1 VMGNH
6 ALHVTHSK
14 VDFVR
19 LSSLS
24 RSDNFILT
32 AQTHPYRMALLSYTG
47 ARTGQ
52 FSSACASF
60 PSRSF
65 KQGAKNISP
74 VYALLMV
81 PQATIIQRRVTAIEK
96 TYHCKKVSFWMRE
109 A

>member
-1 VMGNH
+1 MGNH
-6 ALHVTHSK
+6 AQHVTHLK
-14 VDFVR
+14 ADFVR

-24 RSDNFILT
+24 WLGNFILT
-32 AQTHPYRMALLSYTG
+32 FQTHPYRMALLSYTE
-47 ARTGQ
+47 ARAGQ

-74 VYALLMV
+74 VHALLMV

-96 TYHCKKVSFWMRE
+96 TCRC
-109 A
+109 